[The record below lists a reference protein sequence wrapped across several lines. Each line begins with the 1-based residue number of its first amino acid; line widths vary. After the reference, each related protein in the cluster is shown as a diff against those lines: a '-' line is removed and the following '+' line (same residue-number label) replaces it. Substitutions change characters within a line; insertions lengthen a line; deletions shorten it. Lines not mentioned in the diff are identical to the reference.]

1 MGLFGSAA
9 HAFKPRALPAGLA
22 AAAALRNRSPE
33 ADGYN
38 TIYEKDGEYYTR
50 AANPDYTYEVER
62 PLTGFASAIT
72 RAVLGDKMTKTKEG
86 EDPFIYT
93 AIANPYAPA
102 ATEEEVVDAPVEF
115 AEESLIPTPEGSVGT
130 IMPVQPQPAVPVQ
143 QQPIVYDPYTMPRG
157 LGDVQNP
164 LFSGVRGNY

>member
-1 MGLFGSAA
+1 MTLDQFDIPKRSGILSGII
-9 HAFKPRALPAGLA
+9 PR
-22 AAAALRNRSPE
+22 
-33 ADGYN
+33 
-38 TIYEKDGEYYTR
+38 
-50 AANPDYTYEVER
+50 
-62 PLTGFASAIT
+62 
-72 RAVLGDKMTKTKEG
+72 VLGKFINKQNEG
-86 EDPFIYT
+86 VDPYVYT

-130 IMPVQPQPAVPVQ
+130 ILPVQPQPAVPVQ

-164 LFSGVRGNY
+164 LFGGVRGNY